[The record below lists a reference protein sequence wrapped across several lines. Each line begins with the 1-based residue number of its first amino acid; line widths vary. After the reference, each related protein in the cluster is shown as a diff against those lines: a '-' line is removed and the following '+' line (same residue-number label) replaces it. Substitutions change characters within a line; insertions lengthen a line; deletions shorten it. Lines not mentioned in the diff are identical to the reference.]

1 MGHSYNTPLQDTLV
15 RHSLGR
21 CLSNTPV
28 GHFIKHLYGTFRSYF
43 CGKQAL
49 NITVGSAPSNPPTT
63 QIDMSHALSISL
75 VAAVPLGEAKTT
87 NIKWCQVLRLPRTLT
102 GHDLRNL
109 TKQCPPLSMQN
120 LRLLCGCYANWILFT
135 QQFQNMWLAKKR
147 KTRRIKPG
155 SE

>member
-15 RHSLGR
+15 RHPLGR

-28 GHFIKHLYGTFRSYF
+28 GHFIKHLYGTSRSYF

-75 VAAVPLGEAKTT
+75 VGGSKNHQHQMVSSTATATHTDWPRPPKPHQTVSATFHAKSQTA
-87 NIKWCQVLRLPRTLT
+87 
-102 GHDLRNL
+102 
-109 TKQCPPLSMQN
+109 
-120 LRLLCGCYANWILFT
+120 LRLLRKLDFVQATVPKYVAR
-135 QQFQNMWLAKKR
+135 KK
-147 KTRRIKPG
+147 T
-155 SE
+155 